1 MKRWMSPHTR
11 LKMQIVSL
19 HYFHAPS
26 CTVVCRMCYLFDF
39 IVYYFVLLTVAKF
52 GVVINDLCILVTSLS
67 SRAAIEATDFFS
79 DRHLI
84 ELVGSLLH
92 VYTKRMCVCVC
103 VPWCVQRCGTAG
115 SRGGR
120 GGTETRR
127 RKKRWRRLS
136 SLTSS
141 SSFCVILIGRGAGS
155 KRGWVWKPFSN
166 DHPGLIGRFS
176 FSY

>member
-1 MKRWMSPHTR
+1 M
-11 LKMQIVSL
+11 L
-19 HYFHAPS
+19 HH
-26 CTVVCRMCYLFDF
+26 VQLF
-39 IVYYFVLLTVAKF
+39 VE
-52 GVVINDLCILVTSLS
+52 CVTSLILLLTIFFCWPWVNLVWWS
-67 SRAAIEATDFFS
+67 MTCVSLLLLRAAIEATDFFS

-92 VYTKRMCVCVC
+92 VYTKRMCVCV
-103 VPWCVQRCGTAG
+103 PWCVQWCGTAG

-141 SSFCVILIGRGAGS
+141 SSFCVILIGRGASS
-155 KRGWVWKPFSN
+155 KRGWVWKPFWN